1 MSASI
6 TSDEIKN
13 ELKTTLA
20 ARHDLGPGYDDA
32 FIDSFMDKLGAKV
45 VYELQQRHDVRPAS
59 PPARPSWAL
68 TVEGRLTIALVSM
81 PVIMALFFMALITVG
96 PYSDHALMYWSLAC
110 AIAIFLAN
118 LALNVRLHLK
128 VKR

>member
-1 MSASI
+1 MSTSI

-45 VYELQQRHDVRPAS
+45 VHELQQRQELRPVPTPVRIG
-59 PPARPSWAL
+59 SWL
-68 TVEGRLTIALVSM
+68 TSERRLTIALVS
-81 PVIMALFFMALITVG
+81 VLLCFLVVLSADLTSN
-96 PYSDHALMYWSLAC
+96 PYSPDRTLLTVLVVLLGL
-110 AIAIFLAN
+110 ILLVN
-118 LALNVRLHLK
+118 LALNVRLHYFSK
-128 VKR
+128 